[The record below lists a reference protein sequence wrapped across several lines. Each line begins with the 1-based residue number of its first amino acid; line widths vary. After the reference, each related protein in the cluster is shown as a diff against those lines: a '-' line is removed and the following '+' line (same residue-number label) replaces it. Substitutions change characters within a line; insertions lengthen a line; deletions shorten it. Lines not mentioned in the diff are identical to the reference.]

1 MPYLLFASIFT
12 GSLPDALAALVA
24 FTALF
29 GGAARYAAV
38 LADRDESEIE
48 KATAIGFFLGGSV
61 GLLILIRD
69 SLT

>member
-1 MPYLLFASIFT
+1 MPYLFFAGIFT

-29 GGAARYAAV
+29 GGAAHYAAI
-38 LADRDESEIE
+38 LQGRDETEVE
-48 KATAIGFFLGGSV
+48 RATAFGFFLGGGI
-61 GLLILIRD
+61 GLLILLRD